1 MIQSGVGL
9 RGVENTGTFDEQRCK
24 DMINVCK
31 KYDLLTKEHNGD
43 YLKKETIKR
52 RFELGLDAINIAPEL
67 GVEETRCV
75 LHKIKEEGREDLF
88 ERFFKACYLSKFW
101 VKWLP
106 DGFYPEEDKEKQ
118 RLLIEVC
125 GHYIF
130 NTDEF
135 RDITKELSGLQELIK
150 LRLSDKIK
158 RLYESCSVFDRD
170 GRR

>member
-1 MIQSGVGL
+1 M
-9 RGVENTGTFDEQRCK
+9 NT
-24 DMINVCK
+24 IAS
-31 KYDLLTKEHNGD
+31 KEHNGD

-75 LHKIKEEGREDLF
+75 LHKIEEEGREDLF
-88 ERFFKACYLSKFW
+88 ERFFKACHLSRLW
-101 VKWLP
+101 LKWLP
-106 DGFYPEEDKEKQ
+106 DGFFPADPHEK
-118 RLLIEVC
+118 RLLVEVS

-158 RLYESCSVFDRD
+158 RLYEGCSVLNRD